1 MSVQDSIY
9 RSATPKDGDDKKE
22 VRPKETIY
30 KVTLEGIKREIETP
44 DSFAIKYGILTST
57 PVTKIKFM
65 LRDLPKKVVET
76 KIASKARGALELIE
90 EAGGIGFIED
100 CNPEEVEP
108 EVEIPEVPEEEPE
121 VIADAVEKN
130 CLKCGFPLKKDDAF
144 CQFCLTPLVKA
155 KGQKKKTAM
164 KVDGGGHQLSPKK
177 LLFYVALFLLVLLLG
192 ILMR

>member
-9 RSATPKDGDDKKE
+9 KSATPKDGDDKTE
-22 VRPKETIY
+22 VRSKETIY

-90 EAGGIGFIED
+90 EAGGIGFIEE
-100 CNPEEVEP
+100 CNPEEVAP
-108 EVEIPEVPEEEPE
+108 EVEIPEEKPEIVEPE
-121 VIADAVEKN
+121 EKN
-130 CLKCGFPLKKDDAF
+130 CVKCGFPLKNDDEF
-144 CQFCLTPLVKA
+144 CKFCLTPLVKA
-155 KGQKKKTAM
+155 KSQKKKTTL
-164 KVDGGGHQLSPKK
+164 KVGGGGGHQLSSKK
-177 LLFYVALFLLVLLLG
+177 LLIYVVLFLFVLLLG
-192 ILMR
+192 LLTR

>member
-9 RSATPKDGDDKKE
+9 RSATPKDGDDKKD

-100 CNPEEVEP
+100 CNPEEVKP
-108 EVEIPEVPEEEPE
+108 EVEIPEEKQEIVEIE
-121 VIADAVEKN
+121 EKN
-130 CLKCGFPLKKDDAF
+130 CIKCGFPLKKDDEF
-144 CQFCLTPLVKA
+144 CQFCLTPLVRARK
-155 KGQKKKTAM
+155 QKKKMTL
-164 KVDGGGHQLSPKK
+164 KVGGEGSHLSPKK

-192 ILMR
+192 ILTR